1 MINVFMGGTC
11 EGYNWRKD
19 LEEHF
24 KGNDKIRL
32 FNPVVDDWNE
42 EAKANE
48 IREREN
54 CDFCLYTITP
64 HIRGVYSIAEV
75 IDDSN
80 KRPNKTLFCY
90 IQPDGSVFDEK
101 MYHSLQAVGDMVERN
116 GGNVFTDISILIE
129 YFENMIELSKIKN
142 LIDGKDSKWKF
153 DFK

>member
-11 EGYNWRKD
+11 EGYDWRKD

-24 KGNDKIRL
+24 KGNGKIRL

-48 IREREN
+48 IRERET
-54 CDFCLYTITP
+54 CDLCLYTITP

-80 KRPNKTLFCY
+80 KRPSKTLFCY
-90 IQPDGSVFDEK
+90 TQPDGSEFDEK

-116 GGNVFTDISILIE
+116 EGKVFTSISSLIE
-129 YFENMIELSKIKN
+129 YFENMIKLSDIKELVESKMSSMN
-142 LIDGKDSKWKF
+142 F